1 MHTRSL
7 ASTRT
12 TISPPPAARHAAT
25 AALLL
30 AALCRPASA
39 QGPVFQTP
47 GMTGFGAQYPS
58 APIDDPTAESQTSR
72 FSSVFNPSFSFVVD
86 ALADYV
92 DSDSGRDGFDADLR
106 TLEFSAQ
113 SWVDPN
119 AWAYFIAATEDESVA
134 VEEAA
139 IHYVGLGGNW
149 TLRAGRFFVDFGKQM
164 QTHVHELRT
173 IERPLVLRTFLGD
186 EVKGDGLQVDHWFAV
201 GDETAVR
208 WSVGVFADLLP
219 EAEEE
224 DDPAPEA
231 SVAER
236 KSLGDLHYTARLTG
250 FRDAGDHGTVQVGLS
265 ARAIPDYSFEFEP
278 SGAAEGG
285 LASYVYGLDAT
296 YGWKDDS
303 GLAGWTLGGEY
314 LRSTGD
320 TGSELDDAGTPGDP
334 SDDGIVVLDDEIGGW
349 YAFADYAWSPYQSV
363 GLQYSLV
370 ELPDQTD
377 LGEVEAYYTRMF
389 SEFHRLRF
397 AVAALE
403 SDAEGEDSL
412 RLALQYTAVLG
423 AHGHGVN
430 W

>member
-1 MHTRSL
+1 MSH
-7 ASTRT
+7 AST
-12 TISPPPAARHAAT
+12 SPPARRAAAT
-25 AALLL
+25 GGLL
-30 AALCRPASA
+30 AALTPLASA

-47 GMTGFGAQYPS
+47 GMPTVGARYGQ
-58 APIDDPTAESQTSR
+58 APEGGTEGESQTSR
-72 FSSVFNPSFSFVVD
+72 FSSVFNPSFAFVVD

-92 DSDSGRDGFDADLR
+92 DAEEGQDGFDADLR
-106 TLEFSAQ
+106 TLELSAQ
-113 SWVDPN
+113 SWVDPD
-119 AWAYFIAATEDESVA
+119 AWAYFSAASEDEGVSI
-134 VEEAA
+134 EEAA
-139 IHYVGLGGNW
+139 IHYVGLGGHW

-186 EVKGDGLQVDHWFAV
+186 EVHGDGLQVDHWFAV

-219 EAEEE
+219 EAEEDE
-224 DDPAPEA
+224 DEDAAPEA
-231 SVAER
+231 SVEER

-250 FRDAGDHGTVQVGLS
+250 FRDAGENGTVQVGLS

-285 LASYVYGLDAT
+285 LESYVYGLDAT
-296 YGWKDDS
+296 YGWKDES

-334 SDDGIVVLDDEIGGW
+334 ADDAIVVLDEDVGGW

-363 GLQYSLV
+363 GLQYSEV
-370 ELPDQTD
+370 ELPDRTD
-377 LGEVEAYYTRMF
+377 VGEVEAYYTRMF

-412 RLALQYTAVLG
+412 RLAVQYTALLG